1 MITMTTYTVYEYMK
15 SKFPD
20 LSQYLRNGNIEK
32 SKDKSI
38 GIFLGSDNRSNG
50 NLAIGGVEC
59 TIIRMLPVNINI
71 RWGENQK
78 VFDDEAVK
86 VYNTLLQEGVNFEFN
101 GVKIACI
108 QMLDGSPVSLGR
120 DDRNVCEAVIR
131 ANFYYYV

>member
-1 MITMTTYTVYEYMK
+1 MK
-15 SKFPD
+15 SKFPE
-20 LSQYLRNGNIEK
+20 LSQYLRNGNVEK

-78 VFDDEAVK
+78 VFDDEAVRI
-86 VYNTLLQEGVNFEFN
+86 YNTLLQEVVNFEFN
-101 GVKIACI
+101 GIKIACI
-108 QMLDGSPVSLGR
+108 QMLDGCPISLGR
-120 DDRNVCEAVIR
+120 DDKNICEAVIR